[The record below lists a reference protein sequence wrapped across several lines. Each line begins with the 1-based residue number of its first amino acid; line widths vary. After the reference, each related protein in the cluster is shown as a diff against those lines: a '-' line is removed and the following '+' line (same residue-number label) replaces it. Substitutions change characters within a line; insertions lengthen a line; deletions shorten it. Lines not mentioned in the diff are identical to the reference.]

1 MKTKTILFG
10 GAFSLLLASAA
21 LAQAPFKV
29 LDFFGDGGFVHGSRI
44 HANNYLDTLA
54 KQGLFTVDK
63 SENASVFTP
72 ANLAQ
77 YKVLILNNTTE
88 LGKLLNPDQ
97 RAAVLNFMKTKGFV
111 GFHGSADTKGSWP
124 EYTAFVGGQ
133 LVSHGIDNGTV
144 KLDTGLATKNHAI
157 VAGLATSIVIN
168 EEWYSY
174 NSNPRNAPN
183 VRVLFNIDES
193 TCALCT
199 KMGDH
204 PISWTREEPTGG
216 RFFYT
221 ALGHMD
227 ALFIQN
233 QFAKTQLKQAI
244 LWAAKAGT
252 TEIRQVG
259 VSPADRAKV
268 KRMDGALFVATD
280 EIGRHSVQ
288 LIGLNGKVAASQSG
302 DGPQNFT
309 FGNLKRGSVYSMVVS
324 GKQGR
329 YGRLVAVQ

>member
-1 MKTKTILFG
+1 LKTDNIAIG
-10 GAFSLLLASAA
+10 GAFALFFASAA
-21 LAQAPFKV
+21 TAQAPFKV

-44 HANNYLDTLA
+44 HANNYLDSLA

-77 YKVLILNNTTE
+77 YRVLIMNNTTE
-88 LGKLLNPDQ
+88 LGKLLNTDQ

-111 GFHGSADTKGSWP
+111 GFHAAADTKGSWP

-144 KLDTGLATKNHAI
+144 KLDTGMATKNHAI
-157 VAGLATSIVIN
+157 VAGLASSIVIN

-174 NSNPRNAPN
+174 NSNPRTIPN

-193 TCALCT
+193 TCPLCT

-204 PISWTREEPTGG
+204 PISWTRVEPTGG

-244 LWAAKAGT
+244 LWAAQAGT
-252 TEIRQVG
+252 TEIREVDPPGSDHAQ
-259 VSPADRAKV
+259 V
-268 KRMDGALFVATD
+268 KRGDGALSVTTDEAGPHTVQLVGLDGKFVA
-280 EIGRHSVQ
+280 
-288 LIGLNGKVAASQSG
+288 KKSG
-302 DGPQNFT
+302 NGPQSFT
-309 FGNLKRGSVYSMVVS
+309 FGDLKRGSVYCMVVS
-324 GKQGR
+324 GKLGR
-329 YGRLVAVQ
+329 ATRLVTVR

>member
-1 MKTKTILFG
+1 MKSNTILFG
-10 GAFSLLLASAA
+10 GAIPLLLATVAI
-21 LAQAPFKV
+21 AQAPFKV

-77 YKVLILNNTTE
+77 YKVLIMNNTTE
-88 LGKLLNPDQ
+88 LGKLLNTDQ
-97 RAAVLNFMKTKGFV
+97 RSAVLNFMKTKGFV
-111 GFHGSADTKGSWP
+111 GFHAAADTKGSWP

-157 VAGLATSIVIN
+157 VAGLLTSIVIN

-174 NSNPRNAPN
+174 NSNPRTIPN

-193 TCALCT
+193 TCPLCT

-244 LWAAKAGT
+244 LWAAQAGT
-252 TEIRQVG
+252 TGIRQTG
-259 VSPADRAKV
+259 PLHSDRTEV
-268 KRMDGALFVATD
+268 KRMDGAFTVATD
-280 EIGRHSVQ
+280 ETGPHTVQ
-288 LIGLNGKVAASQSG
+288 VISLNGKVVASQSG
-302 DGPQNFT
+302 DGPRNFT
-309 FGNLKRGSVYSMVVS
+309 FGNLQRGSVYSMVIK

-329 YGRLVAVQ
+329 SARLVAVQ